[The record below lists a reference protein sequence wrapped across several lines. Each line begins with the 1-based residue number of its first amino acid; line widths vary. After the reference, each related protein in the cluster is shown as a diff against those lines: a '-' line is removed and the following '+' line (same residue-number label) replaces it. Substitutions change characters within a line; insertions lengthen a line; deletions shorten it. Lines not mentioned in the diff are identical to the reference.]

1 MIFLTENLF
10 FDMRIRNS
18 IKINWLSVAA
28 SMLLVTVIG
37 SVVLVFEFY
46 TDDVYF
52 KTRNFNYFLVFTL
65 WFLFVL
71 NYFVLEFLFNYYSK
85 NQIRRITNILPED
98 IIHDYDSDLSFK
110 ELGEKM
116 HEMNQKNAEIDMMKE
131 MENYRKEYIGNISH
145 ELKTPLFS
153 MQGYIE
159 TLRDGGV
166 EDLSIRDKY
175 LQRIDSSVERLLNI
189 VKDLDMINRYE
200 SGQIDLKYSIFD
212 INLLVQEIFDL
223 LEMEGEKHAMTM
235 QLQTTQPQLFV
246 SADKQR
252 ISQVLINLISNS
264 IKYANREEAQII
276 VSTREGT
283 KSIHI
288 SVEDNGMGIK
298 PENLPRIFERFF
310 RVESSRSRKEG
321 GSGLGL
327 AIVKHILEAHQQ
339 TIAVESTYLSGTKFK
354 FKLTKSTPSIKKIN
368 GISNGN
374 SIPGKAQNL

>member
-1 MIFLTENLF
+1 
-10 FDMRIRNS
+10 MRIRNQ
-18 IKINWLSVAA
+18 IKVNWLSAAA
-28 SMLLVTVIG
+28 SFLLVAVIG
-37 SVVLVFEFY
+37 GVVLLFEFY

-52 KTRNFNYFLVFTL
+52 KTKDFNYFLVFTL
-65 WFLFVL
+65 CLLFLM
-71 NYFVLEFLFNYYSK
+71 NYFVLEFLFNFYSR

-98 IIHDYDSDLSFK
+98 IIPDYDTDFGFK
-110 ELGEKM
+110 ELGEKV
-116 HEMNQKNAEIDMMKE
+116 HEMNQRTAEIDMMKE
-131 MENYRKEYIGNISH
+131 MENYRKEYIGNVSH

-153 MQGYIE
+153 IQGYIE
-159 TLRDGGV
+159 TLREGGV

-200 SGQIDLKYSIFD
+200 SGQIDLKFSIFD
-212 INLLVQEIFDL
+212 INQLIQEIFDL
-223 LEMEGEKHAMTM
+223 LEMEAEKHLMTM
-235 QLQTTQPQLFV
+235 QLQTTQSQLFV
-246 SADKQR
+246 FADKQR

-327 AIVKHILEAHQQ
+327 AIVKHILEAHKQ
-339 TIAVESTYLSGTKFK
+339 TITVESAYLSGTKFK
-354 FKLTKSTPSIKKIN
+354 FKLGKPVMNGKKST
-368 GISNGN
+368 
-374 SIPGKAQNL
+374 

>member
-1 MIFLTENLF
+1 MTENLF

-354 FKLTKSTPSIKKIN
+354 FKLTKSTPRIKKIN

-374 SIPGKAQNL
+374 SVPGKAQNL

>member
-1 MIFLTENLF
+1 
-10 FDMRIRNS
+10 MRLRNQ
-18 IKINWLSVAA
+18 IKINWLSAAA
-28 SMLLVTVIG
+28 SLLLVAVIG
-37 SVVLVFEFY
+37 GVVLLFEFY

-52 KTRNFNYFLVFTL
+52 KTKDFNYFLIFTL
-65 WFLFVL
+65 CFLFLL
-71 NYFVLEFLFNYYSK
+71 NYFVLEFLFNFYSR

-98 IIHDYDSDLSFK
+98 IIPDYDTDFGFK
-110 ELGEKM
+110 ELGEKV
-116 HEMNQKNAEIDMMKE
+116 HEMNQRTAEIDMMKE
-131 MENYRKEYIGNISH
+131 MENYRKEYIGNVSH

-153 MQGYIE
+153 IQGYIE
-159 TLRDGGV
+159 TLREGGV

-212 INLLVQEIFDL
+212 INQLIQEIFDL
-223 LEMEGEKHAMTM
+223 LEMEAEKHLMTM
-235 QLQTTQPQLFV
+235 QLQTTQSQLFV
-246 SADKQR
+246 FADKQR

-327 AIVKHILEAHQQ
+327 AIVKHILEAHKQ
-339 TIAVESTYLSGTKFK
+339 TITVESAYLSGTKFK
-354 FKLTKSTPSIKKIN
+354 FKLGKPAVGGKKTS
-368 GISNGN
+368 G
-374 SIPGKAQNL
+374 

>member
-1 MIFLTENLF
+1 MTENLF

-368 GISNGN
+368 GIFIGN